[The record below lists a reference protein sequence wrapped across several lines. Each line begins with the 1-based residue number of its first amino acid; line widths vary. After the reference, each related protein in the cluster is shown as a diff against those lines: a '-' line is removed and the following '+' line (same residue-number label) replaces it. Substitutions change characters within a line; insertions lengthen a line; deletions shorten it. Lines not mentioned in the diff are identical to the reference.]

1 MKEVKINTDMIKLD
15 QLLKWAGI
23 AASGAEAKEMVLSG
37 IVKLNGDVI
46 LQRGKKVYRGDK
58 VSVEG
63 AEDITVI

>member
-1 MKEVKINTDMIKLD
+1 MREVKIITDMIKLD

-37 IVKLNGDVI
+37 IVKLNGEII
-46 LQRGKKVYRGDK
+46 LQRGKKIFRGDK

-63 AEDITVI
+63 FEDIIVI